1 MAMHS
6 DHGKSPRNRAFLQ
19 NPLELGIPA
28 KEIAYSDL
36 ISIIYRAQQSRQF
49 YVERLIDI
57 SQQNSCGGGEWL

>member
-1 MAMHS
+1 VLSA
-6 DHGKSPRNRAFLQ
+6 AVV
-19 NPLELGIPA
+19 LGIPA